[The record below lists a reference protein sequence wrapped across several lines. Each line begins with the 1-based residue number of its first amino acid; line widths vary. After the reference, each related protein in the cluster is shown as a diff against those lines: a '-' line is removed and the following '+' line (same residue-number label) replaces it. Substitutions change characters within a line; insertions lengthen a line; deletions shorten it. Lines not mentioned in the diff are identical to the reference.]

1 MRYVFEDFGFI
12 QEVFEPKEKCEYSEL
27 FDAYFPEQEHE
38 KPVASSS
45 DDPKTTHVPS
55 SPDFIP
61 PTQGQEQQKST
72 PSYVLK
78 TTKVQKTNAKG
89 DTISTLNMR
98 NVHKLVPSSEA
109 AKIACPQG
117 WMSKEPASWPL
128 ESQSTSSSVP
138 VVSSGN
144 GNDESTSSGKGKST
158 IGKRKGKGKGK
169 GKGPAKRK
177 SSEILEEILDCP
189 RSDDEFAS
197 KK

>member
-12 QEVFEPKEKCEYSEL
+12 QEVIEPKEKCEYSEL

-45 DDPKTTHVPS
+45 DDPETTHVPS

-98 NVHKLVPSSEA
+98 NVHKLVPSSKA
-109 AKIACPQG
+109 AKLPQPH
-117 WMSKEPASWPL
+117 STKLHASWLGRGFRAMEEKYPKKRKTY
-128 ESQSTSSSVP
+128 TSS
-138 VVSSGN
+138 
-144 GNDESTSSGKGKST
+144 KH
-158 IGKRKGKGKGK
+158 IH
-169 GKGPAKRK
+169 A
-177 SSEILEEILDCP
+177 
-189 RSDDEFAS
+189 FW
-197 KK
+197 